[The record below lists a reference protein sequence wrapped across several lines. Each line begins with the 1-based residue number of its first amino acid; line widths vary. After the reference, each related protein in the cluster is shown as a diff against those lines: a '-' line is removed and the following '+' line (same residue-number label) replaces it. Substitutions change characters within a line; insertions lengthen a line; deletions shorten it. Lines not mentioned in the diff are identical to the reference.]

1 MSRPLRIEYPGAWY
15 HVMNRGRRHCDV
27 FEEEQDF
34 HLFIDILKNTSKIWN
49 LKVSAYCLMS
59 NHYHLLVQTPDGNLS
74 RCMRHLNGVYTQRF
88 NRRHDYDGQ
97 LFRGRYKAILVEED
111 HYLLELLR
119 YIHCNPTKAGLVKS
133 LDDYRWS
140 SHHGYTADQQSWNW
154 LHREPLLKMFSDARC
169 KAFAEYRDFVCQEE
183 SEEIQ
188 HFFSLKNLPSILG
201 SEHFINTIK
210 ETFGFLHKN
219 LELSSR
225 EVLSVDGQAVIQ
237 AVCTVC
243 NIDKEQLFAVRRGV
257 VNVPKDLAMYVLRVH
272 SQKTLKEIGTVLKCN
287 RYSTVCTAI
296 SRFESMME
304 GDGAVREVYERVC
317 REMRITQ
324 P

>member
-27 FEEEQDF
+27 FEGEEDF
-34 HLFIDILKNTSKIWN
+34 LLFIDILKSTSKMWN
-49 LKVSAYCLMS
+49 LNISAYCLMP

-111 HYLLELLR
+111 HSLLELLR
-119 YIHCNPTKAGLVKS
+119 YIHCNPTKAGHVKHI
-133 LDDYRWS
+133 DDYRWS
-140 SHHGYTADQQSWNW
+140 SHHGYAADHKMWHW
-154 LHREPLLKMFSDARC
+154 LHREPLLKMFSDARA
-169 KAFAEYRDFVCQEE
+169 KAFAEYCDFVCREE

-201 SEHFINTIK
+201 SEHFINIIK
-210 ETFGFLHKN
+210 EKFGFLQKN
-219 LELSSR
+219 PELSNR
-225 EVLSVDGQAVIQ
+225 QVLSVDGRTVIQ
-237 AVCTVC
+237 AVCAVC
-243 NIDKEQLFAVRRGV
+243 DIDKVQLLKVRRGV
-257 VNVPKDLAMYVLRVH
+257 ANVPKDLAMYVLRVH
-272 SQKTLKEIGTVLKCN
+272 SQKTLKEIGAVLECN
-287 RYSTVCTAI
+287 RYTTVSTAI
-296 SRFESMME
+296 SRFEHMMKE
-304 GDGAVREVYERVC
+304 DVTVRRMYERVC
-317 REMRITQ
+317 REMKIGQ